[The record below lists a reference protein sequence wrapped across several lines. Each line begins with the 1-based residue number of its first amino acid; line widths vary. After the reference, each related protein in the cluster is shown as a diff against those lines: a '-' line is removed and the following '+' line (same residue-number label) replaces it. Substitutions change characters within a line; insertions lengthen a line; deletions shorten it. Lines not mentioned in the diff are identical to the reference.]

1 MSYIIIFLLAAIIS
15 GLVVYLTLKPKLRQT
30 VQINSSIIEQ
40 NRKLELENKQLIES
54 NSILDQEHTQLVLER
69 GRENDR
75 LENLRSTIKVA
86 EEQATEAANALYKS
100 KMDAMKDC
108 FAKDAVRVAQEHQEN
123 VEAFKKQYE
132 ETVAHFME
140 QYRQM
145 ADNVRAMRAINDAA
159 VLAAKRAEEMKTAK
173 DFYRI
178 QLDDIDIEEIKAL
191 RSIEH
196 LLRDK
201 EPLNKVIWKCYY
213 EKPTTDLI
221 GRVIGGGVHTGIYK
235 ITEIETGKCYVG
247 QAANLADRW
256 KQHIKRGVGADAPT
270 RNKLYPAMIA
280 AGPENFT
287 FEVIEECSRAL
298 LDEREKYWTDYFKAQ
313 EFGFSIRKG

>member
-40 NRKLELENKQLIES
+40 NKKLELENKQLIES
-54 NSILDQEHTQLVLER
+54 NSILDQEHTKLVLER

-108 FAKDAVRVAQEHQEN
+108 FAKDAVRAAQEHQEN
-123 VEAFKKQYE
+123 VEAFQRQYE

-145 ADNVRAMRAINDAA
+145 ADNVSAMRAINDAA

-178 QLDDIDIEEIKAL
+178 QLNDIDVEEIKAL

-221 GRVIGGGVHTGIYK
+221 GRVIGGGIHTGIYK

-270 RNKLYPAMIA
+270 RNKLYPVMIA

-287 FEVIEECSRAL
+287 FEVIEECARAL
-298 LDEREKYWTDYFKAQ
+298 LDEREDYWQDYFKAK
-313 EFGFSIRKG
+313 EFGYSIK

>member
-1 MSYIIIFLLAAIIS
+1 MGYIIIFLLAAIIS

-40 NRKLELENKQLIES
+40 NKKLELENKQLIES
-54 NSILDQEHTQLVLER
+54 NSILDQEHTKLVLER

-108 FAKDAVRVAQEHQEN
+108 FAKDAVRAAQEHQAN
-123 VEAFKKQYE
+123 VEAFQKQYD

-145 ADNVRAMRAINDAA
+145 ADNVSAMRAINDAA

-178 QLDDIDIEEIKAL
+178 QLNDIDVEEIKAL

-221 GRVIGGGVHTGIYK
+221 GRVIGGGIHTGIYK

-287 FEVIEECSRAL
+287 FEVIEECTRAL
-298 LDEREKYWTDYFKAQ
+298 LDEREDYWQDYFKAK
-313 EFGFSIRKG
+313 EFGYSIK

>member
-15 GLVVYLTLKPKLRQT
+15 GLVVYLTLKPKLQQT

-54 NSILDQEHTQLVLER
+54 NSILDQEHTKLVLER
-69 GRENDR
+69 GRENDH

-108 FAKDAVRVAQEHQEN
+108 FAKDAVRAAQEHQEN
-123 VEAFKKQYE
+123 VEAFQRQYE

-145 ADNVRAMRAINDAA
+145 ADNVSTMRAINDAA

-178 QLDDIDIEEIKAL
+178 QLNDIDVEEIKAFGQL
-191 RSIEH
+191 SI
-196 LLRDK
+196 
-201 EPLNKVIWKCYY
+201 Y
-213 EKPTTDLI
+213 
-221 GRVIGGGVHTGIYK
+221 
-235 ITEIETGKCYVG
+235 
-247 QAANLADRW
+247 
-256 KQHIKRGVGADAPT
+256 
-270 RNKLYPAMIA
+270 
-280 AGPENFT
+280 
-287 FEVIEECSRAL
+287 
-298 LDEREKYWTDYFKAQ
+298 
-313 EFGFSIRKG
+313 

>member
-30 VQINSSIIEQ
+30 VQINNSIIEQ
-40 NRKLELENKQLIES
+40 NKKLELENKQLIES
-54 NSILDQEHTQLVLER
+54 NSILDQEHTKLVLER

-108 FAKDAVRVAQEHQEN
+108 FAKDAVRAAQEHQEN
-123 VEAFKKQYE
+123 VEAFQRQYE

-145 ADNVRAMRAINDAA
+145 ADNVSAMRAINDAA

-178 QLDDIDIEEIKAL
+178 QLNDIDVEEIKAL

-221 GRVIGGGVHTGIYK
+221 GRVIGGGIHTGIYK

-247 QAANLADRW
+247 QAANLAERW

-287 FEVIEECSRAL
+287 FEVIEECTRAL
-298 LDEREKYWTDYFKAQ
+298 LDEREDYWQDYFKAK
-313 EFGFSIRKG
+313 EFGYSIK

>member
-40 NRKLELENKQLIES
+40 NKKLELENKQLIES
-54 NSILDQEHTQLVLER
+54 NSILDQEHTKLVFER

-108 FAKDAVRVAQEHQEN
+108 FAKDAVRAAQEHQAN
-123 VEAFKKQYE
+123 VEAFQKQYD

-145 ADNVRAMRAINDAA
+145 ADNVSAMRAINDAA

-178 QLDDIDIEEIKAL
+178 QLNDIDVEEIKAL

-221 GRVIGGGVHTGIYK
+221 GRVIGGGIHTGIYK

-287 FEVIEECSRAL
+287 FEVIEECTRAL
-298 LDEREKYWTDYFKAQ
+298 LDEREDYWQDYFKAK
-313 EFGFSIRKG
+313 EFGYSIK